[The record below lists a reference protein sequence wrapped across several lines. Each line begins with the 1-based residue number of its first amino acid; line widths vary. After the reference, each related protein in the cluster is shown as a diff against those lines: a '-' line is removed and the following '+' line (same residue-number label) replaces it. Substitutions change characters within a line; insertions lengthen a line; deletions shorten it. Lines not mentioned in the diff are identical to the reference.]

1 MLGGPAMTATLKNVL
16 LLAERPGVDDDG
28 RSVGPFL
35 DRIEAQG
42 LAARVVCFEAG
53 GDAEDD
59 ARVVACPGLE
69 SRWRQSLAVR
79 GLRFGERIVRPDLI
93 HALQANLSEA
103 ALAIAEHWRVPY
115 VLTID
120 EFLRP
125 GGRLRLSRRWCQ
137 RLVATSREVAE
148 ELREELGIPP
158 ELIDEIH
165 AGIDPPKGDPVR
177 PTAKQVPVI
186 GTAGPLVASSGFGS
200 FLNAAKRVFEAGV
213 DAEFVIAGQGEDEV
227 DLRRKA
233 DRLKIADR
241 VTFASIPVLGP
252 RFWTVLD
259 VYCQP
264 SLTPT
269 VGRPLA
275 TAQGFG
281 VPSVASDIEGLRS
294 LVEHGITGVL
304 VPPGDSGALANVL
317 LSLLADPTG
326 ADSLGRA
333 GRALIVRDH
342 VPEVEARCLA
352 RLYAEALAARAP
364 SPAWAPSPAD

>member
-1 MLGGPAMTATLKNVL
+1 MTARLRNVL

-28 RSVGPFL
+28 RSISLFL
-35 DRIEAQG
+35 DRLESQG
-42 LAARVVCFEAG
+42 LATQVLCFEAG

-59 ARVVACPGLE
+59 TRVVPCPGLE

-79 GLRFGERIVRPDLI
+79 GLRLGERIVRPDLV
-93 HALQANLSEA
+93 HALQVTMSEA

-115 VLTID
+115 VLTVD

-125 GGRLRLSRRWCQ
+125 GERLRLSQRWC
-137 RLVATSREVAE
+137 RKLVAISRGVAL
-148 ELREELGIPP
+148 ELREELGIPAT
-158 ELIDEIH
+158 LVDEIH
-165 AGIDPPKGDPVR
+165 AGIDPPQDDPQR
-177 PTAKQVPVI
+177 PSSRQVPVV
-186 GTAGPLVASSGFGS
+186 GTAGPLVTTSGFGT

-252 RFWTVLD
+252 RFWSVLD

-275 TAQGFG
+275 TAQAFG
-281 VPSVASDIEGLRS
+281 VPSVASDIEGLRT
-294 LVEHGITGVL
+294 LVEQGVSGVR
-304 VPPGDSGALANVL
+304 VPPGDSGALAAAL
-317 LSLLADPTG
+317 LELLADPSK
-326 ADSLGRA
+326 ADALGKA
-333 GRALIVRDH
+333 GRALIVREY
-342 VPEVEARCLA
+342 VPEVEARRLA
-352 RLYAEALAARAP
+352 ALYDEALTVLAP
-364 SPAWAPSPAD
+364 